1 MKTFKVEGIVIKR
14 RNFGEADKI
23 LTVLTKQN
31 GKIHVK
37 ASGIRRIPSRRSA
50 HVELLNLSVLSLYRG
65 RNYPVLTEAQT
76 LDSFAP
82 LKEDFDAIGKAYHL
96 CELVDSLCPENQE
109 NIDVFYLLKKEL
121 EGLCGLVTGKAGV
134 IAEKA
139 SNEVSGYPASAN
151 IWPMKVNDRA
161 AGKSALKHFEVSL
174 LGMLGFLPEN
184 RQAQYL
190 TAEDF
195 DTRSF
200 IENILERRL
209 KSADVFSRI

>member
-1 MKTFKVEGIVIKR
+1 MKTFLVEGIVIKR

-37 ASGIRRIPSRRSA
+37 ASGIRRIPSRRSP
-50 HVELLNLSVLSLYRG
+50 HVELLNLCILNLYRG
-65 RNYPVLTEAQT
+65 RNYPILTEAQT
-76 LDSFAP
+76 VDNYAA
-82 LKEDFDAIGKAYHL
+82 LKEDFEAIGKAYHL

-121 EGLCGLVTGKAGV
+121 EALSGTAENAGAV
-134 IAEKA
+134 IAEKKT
-139 SNEVSGYPASAN
+139 VAN
-151 IWPMKVNDRA
+151 HTSSENSWPMRVNDKP
-161 AGKSALKHFEVSL
+161 AGQNFPRHFEISL
-174 LGMLGFLPEN
+174 LGMLGFLPES

-195 DTRSF
+195 DSRSF
-200 IENILERRL
+200 IENILEKKL

>member
-50 HVELLNLSVLSLYRG
+50 HVELLNLSVLYLYRG
-65 RNYPVLTEAQT
+65 RNYPILTEAQT
-76 LDSFAP
+76 INNFAP
-82 LKEDFDAIGKAYHL
+82 LKEDFETIGKAYHL

-109 NIDVFYLLKKEL
+109 NMNVYYLLKKEL
-121 EGLCGLVTGKAGV
+121 EALCGPVANG
-134 IAEKA
+134 
-139 SNEVSGYPASAN
+139 SAAAYEN
-151 IWPMKVNDRA
+151 RNGGSDNYSLPVRHWPLTVNDK
-161 AGKSALKHFEVSL
+161 KSAKNPVRQFEISL
-174 LGMLGFLPEN
+174 LGMLGFLPET

-190 TAEDF
+190 SAEEF
-195 DTRSF
+195 DSRSF